1 MIDHILAFL
10 LNAIN
15 ILINLLFLKCFF
27 PKKKFTIKDIC
38 LVGILII
45 ESVIV
50 SIALNDIVILKVL
63 LNLIV
68 GVVVTIAVFKI
79 SWKKSLIYNLLFLGI
94 CCSVE
99 IVVLLLF
106 QYLFKANDYGELTN
120 RNGAAIM
127 EMICYLIVLLIIVI
141 INITHKKSIITRLDT
156 KGWIAFIM
164 YPVITLGIISLLLYI
179 PQDEISPKVFRIII
193 AFAVSMLFLSIMQ
206 FYLLENIMLRESEI
220 YSKQVLIEQ
229 AEHVNQM
236 YQSLSE
242 EHEIQKAKAHDYLN
256 HLNTLLVLAE
266 RNNSAEEIKYLK
278 EQIGVTSNSVDIIDT
293 GDAVINA
300 VLNYKY
306 REAKNK
312 GILMPLLI
320 DDLRNLSVSESDIVT
335 ILSNIL
341 DNAIEATEKCNTKK
355 MVVLQISKHDQERL
369 LFIDS
374 SNTCLQ
380 ESLVEGKRY
389 TTKDDKVN
397 HGYGISNIKY
407 VVEKNNGEC
416 IIDQKDGL
424 FRIIITIPL

>member
-193 AFAVSMLFLSIMQ
+193 AVLFA
-206 FYLLENIMLRESEI
+206 
-220 YSKQVLIEQ
+220 
-229 AEHVNQM
+229 
-236 YQSLSE
+236 
-242 EHEIQKAKAHDYLN
+242 
-256 HLNTLLVLAE
+256 
-266 RNNSAEEIKYLK
+266 
-278 EQIGVTSNSVDIIDT
+278 
-293 GDAVINA
+293 
-300 VLNYKY
+300 
-306 REAKNK
+306 
-312 GILMPLLI
+312 
-320 DDLRNLSVSESDIVT
+320 
-335 ILSNIL
+335 
-341 DNAIEATEKCNTKK
+341 
-355 MVVLQISKHDQERL
+355 
-369 LFIDS
+369 
-374 SNTCLQ
+374 
-380 ESLVEGKRY
+380 
-389 TTKDDKVN
+389 
-397 HGYGISNIKY
+397 
-407 VVEKNNGEC
+407 
-416 IIDQKDGL
+416 
-424 FRIIITIPL
+424 